1 MPGKLMAFDL
11 DGTLIFDQK
20 ISSES
25 ADAIRE
31 WQEAG
36 NLAVCATGKSLA
48 SARKAVEGYGIRF
61 DYYVLYTGAV
71 VADAEQNVLTS
82 STLPNGLVQDV
93 VNKLAAEPD
102 VAVYGTT
109 LDTDD
114 VRFYSNIPDKTTE
127 ILPHFQAMDPEEI
140 PEHEFVGVPIWVD
153 DESKIAGL
161 QEFITSTYGDVVD
174 CHRNQMFLD
183 IVPSCCT
190 KASGLVWLD
199 EQHLGGRYLPY
210 SIGDSWNDLPMHAW
224 AKHSASFAHSP
235 LEVQEATETV
245 TTSAADYIRE
255 VLAEEA
261 SASDDAPRPGAA
273 APAGVTA
280 SSESEPDAVKPAR
293 PE

>member
-20 ISSES
+20 ISGES

-48 SARKAVEGYGIRF
+48 SVRKAVEGYGIRF

-71 VADAEQNVLTS
+71 VADAEHRVLTS
-82 STLPNGLVQDV
+82 STLPEGLVEDV
-93 VNKLAAEPD
+93 VAKFADEPD

-109 LDTDD
+109 LDTAD
-114 VRFYSNIPDKTTE
+114 VQFSSNISGKSSE
-127 ILPHFQAMDPEEI
+127 VLPHFETMDPGEI
-140 PEHEFVGVPIWVD
+140 PRHEFVGVPLWVD
-153 DESKIAGL
+153 DERKIAGL

-183 IVPSCCT
+183 IVPSNCT
-190 KASGLVWLD
+190 KATGLVWLD
-199 EQHLGGRYLPY
+199 EQHLKGRYLPY

-224 AKHSASFAHSP
+224 AKHSASFEYSP
-235 LEVQEATETV
+235 REVREATETV
-245 TTSAADYIRE
+245 TTTAADYIRGI
-255 VLAEEA
+255 LAEDAAAAPDDVARPAPEA
-261 SASDDAPRPGAA
+261 SAPNA
-273 APAGVTA
+273 
-280 SSESEPDAVKPAR
+280 
-293 PE
+293 